1 MGVPISQLRKL
12 RLRELTYLP
21 ETPPPHRQPHSHV
34 RLCPWMREPR
44 PSPRGESLWCL
55 APWQT
60 GPVTAPPC
68 PSGGRWNLSLR
79 ASHPG
84 RNWRREEVPMDG
96 SGGSPSPLLH
106 THQSQDNSKVNHRAS
121 AWTHIGMGGL
131 GAAFH
136 PGAPPRLAHHPGAP
150 LSWEGSRSG
159 SGRWLRGQVTGLPP
173 EQAPR
178 SARNL
183 RVPVQVSV
191 GTEIF
196 REMTG
201 RSAGAGGRRARPG
214 LGWEAGRGAAPMG
227 VAARVAG
234 PGALRGGG
242 RRGGRG
248 LTVQPPPSVRMSQYT
263 WKPVGSCVGKTEYTP
278 SSCCP
283 PSRTS
288 RQSRGR
294 EPAAGTAVRVAGPPP
309 GPPPGPLCPRGSPTS
324 LSATPRVGL
333 GEWHPLCALL
343 SSSGKWAQ

>member
-21 ETPPPHRQPHSHV
+21 ETPPPHRQPRPALSV
-34 RLCPWMREPR
+34 DAGAPAPPPAVNRRGVWLPGRQAQSQPR
-44 PSPRGESLWCL
+44 PALPGPLEPFTALPTQAGTGGERKS
-55 APWQT
+55 
-60 GPVTAPPC
+60 
-68 PSGGRWNLSLR
+68 RWL
-79 ASHPG
+79 
-84 RNWRREEVPMDG
+84 
-96 SGGSPSPLLH
+96 GGSPSPLLH

-214 LGWEAGRGAAPMG
+214 LGWEAGRGAAPTG

-294 EPAAGTAVRVAGPPP
+294 EPAAGRP
-309 GPPPGPLCPRGSPTS
+309 
-324 LSATPRVGL
+324 
-333 GEWHPLCALL
+333 
-343 SSSGKWAQ
+343 

>member
-1 MGVPISQLRKL
+1 
-12 RLRELTYLP
+12 
-21 ETPPPHRQPHSHV
+21 
-34 RLCPWMREPR
+34 
-44 PSPRGESLWCL
+44 
-55 APWQT
+55 
-60 GPVTAPPC
+60 
-68 PSGGRWNLSLR
+68 
-79 ASHPG
+79 
-84 RNWRREEVPMDG
+84 MDG

-214 LGWEAGRGAAPMG
+214 LGWEAGE
-227 VAARVAG
+227 
-234 PGALRGGG
+234 RGGAHGGHSPG
-242 RRGGRG
+242 RRPWRPAGRRAERRPGTHRPAPAVCAHVAVHLEAGGVVRG
-248 LTVQPPPSVRMSQYT
+248 EDGVHAVLLLPAEQDVQAVPRPRAC
-263 WKPVGSCVGKTEYTP
+263 G
-278 SSCCP
+278 
-283 PSRTS
+283 RD
-288 RQSRGR
+288 GR
-294 EPAAGTAVRVAGPPP
+294 EGGWAPAWAPARPPLSP
-309 GPPPGPLCPRGSPTS
+309 GL
-324 LSATPRVGL
+324 AD
-333 GEWHPLCALL
+333 
-343 SSSGKWAQ
+343 

>member
-1 MGVPISQLRKL
+1 MVSGSLAD
-12 RLRELTYLP
+12 
-21 ETPPPHRQPHSHV
+21 
-34 RLCPWMREPR
+34 R
-44 PSPRGESLWCL
+44 PSHSPALPFRGPLEPFTALPTQ
-55 APWQT
+55 AGT
-60 GPVTAPPC
+60 GGERK
-68 PSGGRWNLSLR
+68 SRWMAR
-79 ASHPG
+79 
-84 RNWRREEVPMDG
+84 
-96 SGGSPSPLLH
+96 GGSPSPLLH

-121 AWTHIGMGGL
+121 AWTHIGPGAL

-214 LGWEAGRGAAPMG
+214 LGWEAGE
-227 VAARVAG
+227 
-234 PGALRGGG
+234 RGGAHGGRSPG
-242 RRGGRG
+242 RRPWRPAGRRAERRPGTHRPAPAVCAHVAVHLEAGGVVRG
-248 LTVQPPPSVRMSQYT
+248 EDGVHAVLLLPAEQDVQAVPRPRA
-263 WKPVGSCVGKTEYTP
+263 C
-278 SSCCP
+278 
-283 PSRTS
+283 
-288 RQSRGR
+288 GR
-294 EPAAGTAVRVAGPPP
+294 EAVRVARPPP
-309 GPPPGPLCPRGSPTS
+309 GPPPGPLCPWGSPTS